1 MVILLKSLEDHL
13 FKASISEDMLEILE
27 VLEKHLLDG
36 SNSITTTMKSAYC
49 RVAVEC
55 TLKYFE
61 AKASHPTYLQAV
73 DRIWRGRILAIASH
87 GSHLF
92 SDDLKNWKTEIEN
105 SLLDI
110 NKFVSLPDTRMEAL
124 HKVQMFF
131 DQAWDYF
138 CASFQIVNEDMN
150 QEAQSEYHNANAY
163 VANSQDDCQNI
174 NNNEAACS
182 HEVTVVE
189 IICSSGL
196 FYVVR

>member
-55 TLKYFE
+55 TLKYLE

-87 GSHLF
+87 VSHLF

-105 SLLDI
+105 SLLVI
-110 NKFVSLPDTRMEAL
+110 NKFVSLPDIRMEAL

-131 DQAWDYF
+131 DEAWDNF
-138 CASFQIVNEDMN
+138 CASFLHPAAQIVTD
-150 QEAQSEYHNANAY
+150 
-163 VANSQDDCQNI
+163 SQQRRRGSFFSSTCI
-174 NNNEAACS
+174 LLLLLFL
-182 HEVTVVE
+182 VVVFFDT
-189 IICSSGL
+189 L
-196 FYVVR
+196 M

>member
-55 TLKYFE
+55 TLKYLE

-87 GSHLF
+87 VSHLF

-105 SLLDI
+105 SLLVI
-110 NKFVSLPDTRMEAL
+110 NKFVSLPDIFEWKHFTRYKCFLMKL
-124 HKVQMFF
+124 GITSVLLFF
-131 DQAWDYF
+131 IQRLRLSPTPNNAGEVVF
-138 CASFQIVNEDMN
+138 FLLLVSFFFFFFFFLLL
-150 QEAQSEYHNANAY
+150 SFL
-163 VANSQDDCQNI
+163 
-174 NNNEAACS
+174 
-182 HEVTVVE
+182 T
-189 IICSSGL
+189 L
-196 FYVVR
+196 